1 MQESLFRR
9 WAGVKPGMIVLC
21 AAIAVGGCTMT
32 ETQQR
37 TASGAGIGAG
47 VGAAGGALIGALTG
61 NVGAGAAIG
70 ALSGAAVGGAGG
82 YITDQQA
89 QRQQAQDDSGP
100 ASPAER
106 VAASAAGERAAA
118 AAAATAAVRRRT
130 GVNGRA
136 GEREDG
142 LRPGEVALPFDPAN
156 EPDAERGLHRAHPLA
171 LGAGRSMSQEP
182 A

>member
-1 MQESLFRR
+1 MAESCFEAERR
-9 WAGVKPGMIVLC
+9 LGARHRHDRDVL
-21 AAIAVGGCTMT
+21 ALAVGGCTMT

-89 QRQQAQDDSGP
+89 QRQQAQDDS
-100 ASPAER
+100 
-106 VAASAAGERAAA
+106 AALRQQNELLRLQL
-118 AAAATAAVRRRT
+118 RT
-130 GVNGRA
+130 SSCGSTQ
-136 GEREDG
+136 
-142 LRPGEVALPFDPAN
+142 P
-156 EPDAERGLHRAHPLA
+156 
-171 LGAGRSMSQEP
+171 QQ
-182 A
+182 

>member
-1 MQESLFRR
+1 MRMMIGLGRKGPSVPIGLRR
-9 WAGVKPGMIVLC
+9 LGEKPAMALLC

-32 ETQQR
+32 EGQQR

-89 QRQQAQDDSGP
+89 QRQQAQDDS
-100 ASPAER
+100 AQLRQQNELLRLQLENER
-106 VAASAAGERAAA
+106 LRA
-118 AAAATAAVRRRT
+118 
-130 GVNGRA
+130 
-136 GEREDG
+136 
-142 LRPGEVALPFDPAN
+142 
-156 EPDAERGLHRAHPLA
+156 
-171 LGAGRSMSQEP
+171 QQQQQQ
-182 A
+182 